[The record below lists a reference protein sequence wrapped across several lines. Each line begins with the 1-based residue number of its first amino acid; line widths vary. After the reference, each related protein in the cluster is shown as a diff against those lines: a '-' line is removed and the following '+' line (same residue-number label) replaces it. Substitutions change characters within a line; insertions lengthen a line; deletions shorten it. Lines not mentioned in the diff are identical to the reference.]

1 MFEIL
6 DRILHGGDQSTFGE
20 AGWRF
25 GLAFCDRQCGDR
37 KCLAF
42 LHIRQGN
49 LGECGLFFVLVFAV
63 SIARLINFSPAGRFD
78 KIAFRAK
85 AFFADGAADGSLFIL
100 AGRRE
105 NRQKPA
111 HDQIVNFAL
120 FIAHVVKLHKLFR
133 RDDCMVIR
141 HFAVIDK
148 GFICLKFLHG
158 KPSGNLAVRTYCAGF

>member
-100 AGRRE
+100 TGRGE
-105 NRQKPA
+105 NCKETA
-111 HDQIVNFAL
+111 YDQIINLTF
-120 FIAHVVKLHKLFR
+120 FIAHMIQLYKLFCWN
-133 RDDCMVIR
+133 DGMVIGYP
-141 HFAVIDK
+141 AVIDER
-148 GFICLKFLHG
+148 FACLEFLHG
-158 KPSGNLAVRTYCAGF
+158 KPSGKLAVRSHSAGF